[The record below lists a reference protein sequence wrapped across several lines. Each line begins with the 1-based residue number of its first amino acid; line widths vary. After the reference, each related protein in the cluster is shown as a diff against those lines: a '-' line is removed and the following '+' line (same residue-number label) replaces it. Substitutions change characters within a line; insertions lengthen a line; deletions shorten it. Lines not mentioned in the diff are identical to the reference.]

1 MQRSSSV
8 PFWRNEKFLEW
19 AGQIVFVLVILG
31 LFWFLFNNML
41 TGLQKQGITLGL
53 SFLSGIA
60 SFDISETLIPYDR
73 TAPFLRAFQVG
84 LLNTA
89 LVSALGIIFST
100 ILGVILGVARL
111 SSNWLVNRL
120 AAFYLEMFRN
130 LSLLVFLVFW
140 YIGIFLK
147 LPRIKDSIVLPG
159 GIMLSNRGIGLP
171 WLLPD
176 ESWQTYRWVL
186 LLGLLLGLIL
196 AAVLR
201 KRYPLMSRL
210 AAAGWGIL
218 LLIGI
223 ALLGWFLLPSPA
235 LRWDFPTI
243 SGLRF
248 SGGKIFTPEFMAL
261 TSGLTL
267 YTAAFIGEVVRA
279 GILSVSKGQVE
290 AAHAL
295 GLNNWQT
302 LRLVIFPQALRVII
316 PPLTSQYLNLTKNSS
331 LAIAIGYPDVFY
343 VSSTIINQ
351 SGRAVEMISLVMLV
365 YLSMSLLTSAF
376 MNWYNQKTQL
386 VER

>member
-1 MQRSSSV
+1 MQTPSSV
-8 PFWRNEKFLEW
+8 PFWRNEKVLQWTGQLTFL
-19 AGQIVFVLVILG
+19 FVIIG
-31 LFWFLFNNML
+31 LFWFLFNNMFA
-41 TGLQKQGITLGL
+41 GLQKQGIALGL
-53 SFLSGIA
+53 SFLNGIA
-60 SFDISETLIPYDR
+60 SFDISETLIPYAR
-73 TAPFLRAFQVG
+73 TASFLRAFQVG
-84 LLNTA
+84 LLNTL
-89 LVSALGIIFST
+89 LVSIIGIIFST
-100 ILGVILGVARL
+100 LLGSLLGVARL

-140 YIGIFLK
+140 YLGIFLK
-147 LPRIKDSIVLPG
+147 FPLVRNAIQLPG
-159 GIMLSNRGIGLP
+159 GILLSNRGIGLP
-171 WLLPD
+171 WLVT
-176 ESWQTYRWVL
+176 EASWDSYRWVL
-186 LLGLLLGLIL
+186 LAGALFGLIL
-196 AAVLR
+196 VAWLR
-201 KRYPLMSRL
+201 KRFPFMSL
-210 AAAGWGIL
+210 IVAAGWGIL
-218 LLIGI
+218 LLTGI
-223 ALLGWFLLPSPA
+223 AALGWLTFPSAP
-235 LRWDFPTI
+235 LRWDFPVV

-248 SGGKIFTPEFMAL
+248 SGGKIFSPEFMAL

-365 YLSMSLLTSAF
+365 YLSLSLFTSAF
-376 MNWYNQKTQL
+376 MNWHNKKTQI